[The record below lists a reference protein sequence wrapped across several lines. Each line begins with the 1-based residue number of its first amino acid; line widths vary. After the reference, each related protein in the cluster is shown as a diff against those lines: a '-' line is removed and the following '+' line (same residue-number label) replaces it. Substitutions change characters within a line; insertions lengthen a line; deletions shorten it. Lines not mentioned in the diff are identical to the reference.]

1 MKDTIQKLVEC
12 YGPSGFEN
20 QIRDVIRQEI
30 NGLHDA
36 IHVSPLGSLIAVKKG
51 AGGKGARRVMLSAHM
66 DEIGLMVT
74 HIDEKG
80 FARVTNIGGVRPM
93 NCVGGRAVFADGTV
107 GAIYFD
113 RLDDPNKPPS
123 LEHLYIDTGARDKK
137 SSTVKVGDAAG
148 FQRPFADRGDRLIA
162 KSMDDRIGC
171 AILIET
177 LRRLK
182 NTPHEVYGVFSVQEE
197 IGLIGARTAGYAINP
212 DVALAIDVTL
222 TGDTPKALPMAVE
235 LGHGPAIKVQ
245 DGMMIAHPGVKNLMI
260 QRAEESGIPYQLEI
274 LRAGSTDAAAIQLAR
289 EGVPSGCLS
298 IPCRYVHSPSEMV
311 DTNDVMQSVDLLL
324 AILRKPIAI

>member
-1 MKDTIQKLVEC
+1 
-12 YGPSGFEN
+12 
-20 QIRDVIRQEI
+20 
-30 NGLHDA
+30 
-36 IHVSPLGSLIAVKKG
+36 
-51 AGGKGARRVMLSAHM
+51 
-66 DEIGLMVT
+66 
-74 HIDEKG
+74 
-80 FARVTNIGGVRPM
+80 
-93 NCVGGRAVFADGTV
+93 
-107 GAIYFD
+107 
-113 RLDDPNKPPS
+113 
-123 LEHLYIDTGARDKK
+123 
-137 SSTVKVGDAAG
+137 
-148 FQRPFADRGDRLIA
+148 
-162 KSMDDRIGC
+162 
-171 AILIET
+171 
-177 LRRLK
+177 
-182 NTPHEVYGVFSVQEE
+182 
-197 IGLIGARTAGYAINP
+197 
-212 DVALAIDVTL
+212 L